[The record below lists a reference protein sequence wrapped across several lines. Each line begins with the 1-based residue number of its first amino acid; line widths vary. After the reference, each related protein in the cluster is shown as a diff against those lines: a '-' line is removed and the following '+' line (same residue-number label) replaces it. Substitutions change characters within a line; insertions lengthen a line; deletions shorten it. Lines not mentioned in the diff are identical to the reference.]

1 MSNENDAFL
10 SNECMKAI
18 KELVIKNPNDMD
30 LGRAIRKFVLPTK
43 SNSIITNQL
52 TIDFD
57 NTPTD
62 MGDVNEY

>member
-52 TIDFD
+52 TII
-57 NTPTD
+57 P
-62 MGDVNEY
+62 